1 MTQNFFKVVSLAQP
15 DFFHYPCSM
24 EPRISIIT
32 LGVADLNRSII
43 FYRDG
48 LGLPTTFNEEEG
60 IAFFQLKGTWLALYP
75 SEGLAKDACLPPQ
88 RARFGG
94 FTLAYNVH
102 NKEEADK
109 FISQALAAG
118 AQLLKPAAD
127 TFWGGYSGYFADP
140 DGHPW
145 EVAWNPFF
153 PLE

>member
-1 MTQNFFKVVSLAQP
+1 
-15 DFFHYPCSM
+15 M

-32 LGVADLNRSII
+32 LGVSDLARSIN

-48 LGLPTTFNEEEG
+48 LGLPTTFKEGEG

-75 SEGLAKDACLPPQ
+75 SDSLAEDANLPPT

-94 FTLAYNVH
+94 FTLAHNVASQA
-102 NKEEADK
+102 EADSV
-109 FISQALAAG
+109 IQQALAAG
-118 AQLLKPAAD
+118 ATLLKPAAD

-145 EVAWNPFF
+145 EVAWNPYF

>member
-1 MTQNFFKVVSLAQP
+1 M
-15 DFFHYPCSM
+15 D
-24 EPRISIIT
+24 PRISIIT
-32 LGVADLNRSII
+32 LGVFDLNWSVI

-48 LGLPTTFNEEEG
+48 LHLPTTYKDGED

-75 SEGLAKDACLPPQ
+75 SDALAEDASLPAE

-94 FTLAYNVH
+94 VTLALNVH
-102 NKEEADK
+102 NKEDADK
-109 FISQALAAG
+109 TIAEALAAG
-118 AQLLKPAAD
+118 ATLQKPAAD

-145 EVAWNPFF
+145 EIAWNPFF

>member
-1 MTQNFFKVVSLAQP
+1 
-15 DFFHYPCSM
+15 M

-32 LGVADLNRSII
+32 LGVSDLNRSVT

-48 LGLPTTFNEEEG
+48 LGLPITYNDGEG
-60 IAFFQLKGTWLALYP
+60 IAFFQLAGTWLALYP
-75 SEGLAKDACLPPQ
+75 SDALAEDACLPPE
-88 RARFGG
+88 RTRFGG
-94 FTLAYNVH
+94 VTLAHNVH
-102 NKEEADK
+102 SKAEADSV
-109 FISQALAAG
+109 IAQALAAG

>member
-1 MTQNFFKVVSLAQP
+1 
-15 DFFHYPCSM
+15 M

-32 LGVADLNRSII
+32 LGVSDLGRSVK

-48 LGLPTTFNEEEG
+48 LGLPTTFKAGED
-60 IAFFQLKGTWLALYP
+60 IAFFQLTGTWLALYP
-75 SEGLAKDACLPPQ
+75 SDSLAEDAVLPPD

-94 FTLAYNVH
+94 FTLAHNVA
-102 NKEEADK
+102 NKPAADAV
-109 FISQALAAG
+109 IQQALAAG
-118 AQLLKPAAD
+118 ATLLKPAAD

-145 EVAWNPFF
+145 EVAWNPYF